1 MKIKTQIMT
10 TIAAAFLG
18 GVMLMFGVVQFVGS
32 PGESSTVA
40 NAATSTT
47 AASGGISQVS
57 TTTSGTLSAADIYA
71 AVRPSVVEI
80 DVTAVQSVGRF
91 GQRQTLSGTGTGIVI
106 DAKGDI
112 LTNYHVIDGAQ
123 TIQVVF
129 DDGATVSATV
139 AGHDLANDV
148 AVIKV
153 DPSAH
158 ALVPASLGNSTS
170 LRVGD
175 PVVALGNP
183 FELSGSLT
191 QGIVSGLNRTY
202 AESSQTTLTDL
213 IQTDAA
219 VNPGNSGGPLL
230 NSRGQVIGINTLIE
244 NPTGQSVNVGVAFA
258 VSINTVTQELSTLTG

>member
-10 TIAAAFLG
+10 AIAAAFLS

-32 PGESSTVA
+32 PSGSSTVA

-47 AASGGISQVS
+47 TASGGISQVS
-57 TTTSGTLSAADIYA
+57 ATNGTLSAADIYA

-139 AGHDLANDV
+139 AGSDSARDV

-158 ALVPASLGNSTS
+158 ALVPATLGDSTS